1 MKNLNSVHMN
11 GLRALEA
18 VGRLGSLQAAADELG
33 VSVGAISQQVI
44 KTEGQLGHTI
54 FERTGKGLV
63 PTEIGKPILARLTD
77 GIQKL
82 SEAVGMA
89 QQRDNNC
96 LTISV
101 APVFAS
107 RWLVRRFDNFARE
120 HPEIVLRIDATMK
133 LIDPATSDID
143 LGIRVGDGHWTDVKS
158 ELMLEQRVYP
168 VCAPELAKGL
178 DTPADILSLPVVID
192 SRAMFGWDV
201 WLRAAGLEG
210 AKVNERHVF
219 NEASLCL
226 DAVIAGQGVMLA
238 WQTLTSD
245 AIADGRLVAPSGIRA
260 KTGFGHYFITAKGQ
274 RESRKVQVFKAWLK
288 RELATSMDGLDRWF
302 EDREAPNDATPPTR
316 SA

>member
-1 MKNLNSVHMN
+1 MKNLNMVHMN

-33 VSVGAISQQVI
+33 VSIGAVSQQVI
-44 KTEGQLGHTI
+44 KTEAQLGHAI
-54 FERTGKGLV
+54 FARTGKGLV
-63 PTEIGKPILARLTD
+63 ATEIGRPILARLTE

-82 SEAVGMA
+82 SEAVGLA
-89 QQRDNNC
+89 QRRDNNC

-133 LIDPATSDID
+133 LIDPAISDVD
-143 LGIRVGDGHWTDVKS
+143 LGIRVGDGHWTDVDA
-158 ELMLEQRVYP
+158 ELILEQLVYP

-178 DTPADILSLPVVID
+178 EAPADILALPAVID
-192 SRAMFGWDV
+192 GRAMFGWDV

-210 AKVNERHVF
+210 TEVNQRHVF

-245 AIADGRLVAPSGIRA
+245 AIAEGRLVAPSAIRA

-274 RESRKVQVFKAWLK
+274 RESRKVQIFKAWLK
-288 RELATSMDGLDRWF
+288 RELAKSMEELHRRF
-302 EDREAPNDATPPTR
+302 EPIGR
-316 SA
+316 